1 MTRALLAAFTKPETL
16 MKAVDAA
23 REAGAPALEA
33 FTPYPI
39 EGLSRALG
47 QPATNI
53 PWYMLAGGLTVAAGM
68 YLMEWYSAVFAY
80 PFDQGGR
87 PHNSWPTFL
96 IAPVEVGVLA
106 AAVTG
111 FVVFLLKGGLP
122 RLSHPLFEH
131 LPFERAS
138 QDQFLLAVPAPDPGE
153 AALAARQRLF
163 DAGAVWV
170 EQVEL

>member
-1 MTRALLAAFTKPETL
+1 MTRALLAAFTRPEPL

-39 EGLSRALG
+39 EGLSAALR

-53 PWYMLAGGLTVAAGM
+53 PWYMLAGGLAVTAGM
-68 YLMEWYSAVFAY
+68 YLMEWYSAIFAY

-87 PHNSWPTFL
+87 PHNSWPTFML
-96 IAPVEVGVLA
+96 APVEVGVLA
-106 AAVTG
+106 AAITG
-111 FVVFLLKGGLP
+111 FMVFLLKGGLP

-153 AALAARQRLF
+153 AAVAARQRLF

>member
-1 MTRALLAAFTKPETL
+1 MTRALLAAFTKPEPL

-39 EGLSRALG
+39 KGLSRALRH
-47 QPATNI
+47 PAIGI
-53 PWYMLAGGLTVAAGM
+53 PWYMLAGGLAVAALL
-68 YLMEWYSAVFAY
+68 YLTEWYSATQAY
-80 PFDQGGR
+80 RFNQGGR
-87 PHNSWPTFL
+87 PLNSWPTFL

-106 AAVTG
+106 AAITG

>member
-39 EGLSRALG
+39 EGLSRALS
-47 QPATNI
+47 QPATNM